1 MYLAICKNTRDSSGV
16 SLFILS
22 LEFFSPA
29 FQAAYRFNV
38 ERPVSRTSYLRFR
51 DMTQVQE
58 LFVSANAFNM
68 ADAPVKDAMF
78 HGIAVFLVV
87 MNDREGAARSMLPG
101 RIF

>member
-1 MYLAICKNTRDSSGV
+1 M
-16 SLFILS
+16 
-22 LEFFSPA
+22 
-29 FQAAYRFNV
+29 
-38 ERPVSRTSYLRFR
+38 
-51 DMTQVQE
+51 QE